1 VLSRS
6 EKFVIIC
13 KRKDVA
19 EARRIQSFN
28 TESIEDEVNFY
39 FGPFEPTIPVRKAV
53 VIQIVKLFGK
63 DHIVDGDG
71 MKKKFSSQQKS
82 RAGTSVSSPQPVFAQ
97 PVPSPDPTSF
107 RTPVTDQKNTEIA
120 QLEPVPQPASGAV
133 EPILTLAQVYGA
145 AGAAKTAA
153 VQAAGQIVFHAAGDT
168 GSAKGPETQSL
179 VADKMVSDFNEENS
193 ADVPSFFFHL
203 GDVVYYFGEGAY
215 YYDQFYEPYRLYP
228 GPIIAIPGNH
238 DGVVYGNDPAPTL
251 DAFLRNFCASS
262 PVVTPEAG
270 GLLRTAMIAPGVY
283 FTLDAPFVKILGLY
297 SNVLE
302 DPGVISGEDGA
313 NPILDSRQLAF
324 LTAALKRAKTEK
336 FSGPIIITVHHP
348 PFTGGTDHGG
358 SPKMLEDIDS
368 ACTAAGVWPHAV
380 LAGHAHNYQRYTRLV
395 NSYQTPYI
403 VAGCGGHA
411 PLSAMRGTYR
421 TPYKIDDTLTLESYD
436 DTHYGYLRI
445 IVNAQTMRIEFHPE
459 DDGSTIKTPD
469 DVVTV
474 DLATRTIS

>member
-1 VLSRS
+1 MKKASP
-6 EKFVIIC
+6 
-13 KRKDVA
+13 
-19 EARRIQSFN
+19 ARRTSK
-28 TESIEDEVNFY
+28 T
-39 FGPFEPTIPVRKAV
+39 K
-53 VIQIVKLFGK
+53 
-63 DHIVDGDG
+63 
-71 MKKKFSSQQKS
+71 
-82 RAGTSVSSPQPVFAQ
+82 RAASTPQPVFAQ
-97 PVPSPDPTSF
+97 PTPSPDPTGF
-107 RTPVTDQKNTEIA
+107 RTPVTDQNDKELAN
-120 QLEPVPQPASGAV
+120 LEPVPQPAGKAV

-145 AGAAKTAA
+145 AGAAKVTAI
-153 VQAAGQIVFHAAGDT
+153 QSAGQIVFHSAGDT

-179 VADKMVSDFNEENS
+179 VADKMVSDFDEQNS

-215 YYDQFYEPYRLYP
+215 YYDQFYEPYRSYP

-238 DGVVYGNDPAPTL
+238 DGVVYANDPEPTL
-251 DAFLRNFCASS
+251 DAFLRNFCAPS

-270 GLLRTAMIAPGVY
+270 GLMRTAMIAPGVY

-302 DPGVISGEDGA
+302 DPGVISGEGGM
-313 NPILDSRQLAF
+313 NTTLDNRQIAF
-324 LTAALKRAKTEK
+324 LTAALKRAKSEK
-336 FSGPIIITVHHP
+336 FSGAILVGVHHP

-358 SPKMLEDIDS
+358 SPKMLADIDS

-380 LAGHAHNYQRYTRLV
+380 FAGHAHNYQRYTRLV

-403 VAGCGGHA
+403 VVGCGGHS
-411 PLSAMRGTYR
+411 PLAAMRGTYR

-436 DTHYGYLRI
+436 DTDYGYLRVV
-445 IVNAQTMRIEFHPE
+445 VNAQTMRIEFHPE
-459 DDGSTIKTPD
+459 ADGATTKTPN